1 MPEVPVDGD
10 PRGPCD
16 AAALFELIWSNLVD
30 LLGSAATATLI
41 RRCVKRAATRSP
53 DLSGLTISRINLEYT
68 YSLPLPWRQKSTAA
82 IGELRGLVHELQPI
96 LSTLTGSIVLGKL
109 SSLPELQR
117 CCPFTTEA
125 RR

>member
-1 MPEVPVDGD
+1 MPEGPVDSASPD
-10 PRGPCD
+10 DCD
-16 AAALFELIWSNLVD
+16 AAALFEVIWSNLVD

-41 RRCVKRAATRSP
+41 RRCVKRAAARTP
-53 DLSGLTISRINLEYT
+53 DLGGLTISRINLEYT

-82 IGELRGLVHELQPI
+82 IGELRGLVYELQPI

-109 SSLPELQR
+109 SSVPELQR
-117 CCPFTTEA
+117 CCPFTPEA